1 MTWTEEHDTLL
12 CREILVEEPFS
23 YRHGS
28 RERGKCWDRI
38 AEFLNKIELPKFS
51 VDQRAVRDRYV
62 KLEKAFKR
70 KTREELRAS
79 GIAPDEPTELD
90 QALEEINARS
100 ENAEQERDANRE
112 GKQQEME
119 REKETAETMRRRA
132 MESLS
137 QTRSREGC
145 KKRKSGETSEY
156 VGYLREKRAVDMR
169 VRESQVDLKRREVC
183 LEEKRVEGEL
193 ELKQRELMLRE
204 KELSLKESKLVLKE
218 RRYEQLEQKLERFE
232 QHQTI
237 FQQQLLKVQQQV
249 SFIQRQNENILALC
263 LKAQEKQ

>member
-38 AEFLNKIELPKFS
+38 AESLNKIELPKFS

-62 KLEKAFKR
+62 KLERAFKR

-112 GKQQEME
+112 AKQQEME

-145 KKRKSGETSEY
+145 KKE
-156 VGYLREKRAVDMR
+156 
-169 VRESQVDLKRREVC
+169 
-183 LEEKRVEGEL
+183 RVE
-193 ELKQRELMLRE
+193 KQVNMLG
-204 KELSLKESKLVLKE
+204 
-218 RRYEQLEQKLERFE
+218 
-232 QHQTI
+232 I
-237 FQQQLLKVQQQV
+237 
-249 SFIQRQNENILALC
+249 
-263 LKAQEKQ
+263 